1 MKRLVTCIAVI
12 VLLTLLTSCVS
23 NTVTKFVVP
32 NLDFPTFPLA
42 DTIEDNGDNTSTV
55 DNQWLVRLAEYS
67 IRIQETEDDY
77 NDIKRLYEKGEE
89 Q

>member
-1 MKRLVTCIAVI
+1 MLS
-12 VLLTLLTSCVS
+12 TSCVS
-23 NTVTKFVVP
+23 NTVSKFVVP
-32 NLDFPTFPLA
+32 DLDFPTFPLA
-42 DTIEDNGDNTSTV
+42 DIIEDNGDNTSTV

>member
-1 MKRLVTCIAVI
+1 MI

>member
-1 MKRLVTCIAVI
+1 MKRLITCIAVI

>member
-1 MKRLVTCIAVI
+1 MICIMAT

-32 NLDFPTFPLA
+32 DLDFPTFPLA

-55 DNQWLVRLAEYS
+55 DNQWLVRLAEYY
-67 IRIQETEDDY
+67 IRINETENNY
-77 NDIKRLYEKGEE
+77 NDIKELYEKEKE
-89 Q
+89 R